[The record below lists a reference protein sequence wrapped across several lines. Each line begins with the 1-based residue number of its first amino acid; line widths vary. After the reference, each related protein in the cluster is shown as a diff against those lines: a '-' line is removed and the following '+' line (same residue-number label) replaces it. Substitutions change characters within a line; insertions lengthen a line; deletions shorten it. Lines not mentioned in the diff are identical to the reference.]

1 MFFPVPYH
9 LPECHQSHSDEAS
22 GANGHPFPDS
32 LSNSPA
38 PVYLPKENPLDESN
52 HELNAEILP
61 RRRSCLDLQTTET
74 NYKLGI
80 SEPEKNHLLAQPP
93 VPANFDESAWF
104 PHQKSTLGQKN

>member
-9 LPECHQSHSDEAS
+9 RLGCHQSHSDEAS
-22 GANGHPFPDS
+22 GANEHPFPDN
-32 LSNSPA
+32 LSNSPE

-52 HELNAEILP
+52 HELNAEIPL
-61 RRRSCLDLQTTET
+61 RRRSYLDLQKAEKG
-74 NYKLGI
+74 YKPEI
-80 SEPEKNHLLAQPP
+80 FAPEKNHLLAQPP

>member
-9 LPECHQSHSDEAS
+9 LPGCHQSHSDEAS
-22 GANGHPFPDS
+22 GANGLPFPDS

-61 RRRSCLDLQTTET
+61 RKRSDLDLQKAEKG
-74 NYKLGI
+74 YKPEIFALG
-80 SEPEKNHLLAQPP
+80 KNHLLAQPP
-93 VPANFDESAWF
+93 APANFDESAWF
-104 PHQKSTLGQKN
+104 PHQKSTLDQKS